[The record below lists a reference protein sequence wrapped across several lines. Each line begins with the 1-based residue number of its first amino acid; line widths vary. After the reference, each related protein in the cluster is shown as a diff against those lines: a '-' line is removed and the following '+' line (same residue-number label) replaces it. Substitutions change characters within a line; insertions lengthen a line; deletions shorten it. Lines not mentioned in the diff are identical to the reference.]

1 MHEHDK
7 AAEGQK
13 MKAETIVRTITQA
26 MLAWWSSINACEET
40 GSHHLDRPRLGVWF
54 SIALHHSSW
63 PESARRR

>member
-1 MHEHDK
+1 
-7 AAEGQK
+7 

-26 MLAWWSSINACEET
+26 MLAWWSSMNACEET